1 MALNYHVIGA
11 DHPPQPVQV
20 YIYFTKK
27 KGGGVKQET
36 LHQKRGQVCFLKRY
50 FWARQ
55 EHNKDG
61 SPSVQQKLDT
71 WVEMT

>member
-1 MALNYHVIGA
+1 MELNYHVIGA

-20 YIYFTKK
+20 YMSFTKK
-27 KGGGVKQET
+27 PKGCVKQEI

-50 FWARQ
+50 FCARQ

-61 SPSVQQKLDT
+61 SPGVQLLPGKKQG
-71 WVEMT
+71 